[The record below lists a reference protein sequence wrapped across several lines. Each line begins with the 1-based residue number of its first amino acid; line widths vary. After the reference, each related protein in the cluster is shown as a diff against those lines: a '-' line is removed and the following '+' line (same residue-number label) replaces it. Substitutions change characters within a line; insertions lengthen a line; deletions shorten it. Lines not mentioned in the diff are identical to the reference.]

1 MHAGGVH
8 LVFGLLFLVLSIIW
22 VSLTIYCVYVFVA
35 ILDRGYQKYRRY
47 VITQDWID
55 GTSPSPDEV
64 LTRPPLP
71 YWSLAFL
78 LNTLR
83 MISVLFVIAY
93 GGQRYKWMGGE
104 NRHYEAKEYWVAGQP
119 LSGFRKAVAFVL
131 HPDNPLTRHLT
142 FLQQVIYDRGIS
154 YLPEGDG
161 ESGVWKIQWFFRPYI
176 EKITLTYGTTVF
188 DPTPPRMI
196 RLLDEAWAAL
206 EAMGNGS
213 FDDSA
218 MQRMY
223 YKQFPLLAMYYETL
237 ETCYMGKQ
245 VGTLDALL
253 RDPFHVN
260 RKHRLLFW
268 LDNLE
273 TDWKITGFLQSAW
286 EHDTMIVATLI
297 DTSMTI
303 RQELLS
309 QMAFSGTF
317 SCDDPVITALYHQ
330 YVAIMTD
337 DPDVSIAVKL
347 TQERLRT
354 SVTLYRD
361 LVHTMRGDLG
371 RFVLKEFCHKNFP
384 DENSVL
390 RGGCFSSL
398 PMNVSSYS
406 DDIKLIKQK
415 MNE

>member
-1 MHAGGVH
+1 M
-8 LVFGLLFLVLSIIW
+8 
-22 VSLTIYCVYVFVA
+22 
-35 ILDRGYQKYRRY
+35 
-47 VITQDWID
+47 
-55 GTSPSPDEV
+55 
-64 LTRPPLP
+64 
-71 YWSLAFL
+71 
-78 LNTLR
+78 
-83 MISVLFVIAY
+83 
-93 GGQRYKWMGGE
+93 
-104 NRHYEAKEYWVAGQP
+104 
-119 LSGFRKAVAFVL
+119 
-131 HPDNPLTRHLT
+131 
-142 FLQQVIYDRGIS
+142 
-154 YLPEGDG
+154 
-161 ESGVWKIQWFFRPYI
+161 WKIQWFFRPYI

>member
-8 LVFGLLFLVLSIIW
+8 LVFGLLFFALSIVW
-22 VSLTIYCVYVFVA
+22 VSLTIYCVYLFVA
-35 ILDRGYQKYRRY
+35 ILDRAYQKYRRY
-47 VITQDWID
+47 IITQDWID

-64 LTRPPLP
+64 LTKPPLP
-71 YWSLAFL
+71 YWNIAFL

-93 GGQRYKWMGGE
+93 GGQRYKWMGE
-104 NRHYEAKEYWVAGQP
+104 DNRHYEAKEYWVAGQP

-196 RLLDEAWAAL
+196 RLLDEAWTAL
-206 EAMGNGS
+206 ETMGNGS

-218 MQRMY
+218 MLRLY
-223 YKQFPLLAMYYETL
+223 YMRFSMLAMYYVTL
-237 ETCYMGKQ
+237 DTCYMGKQ

-253 RDPFHVN
+253 REPFHVN
-260 RKHRLLFW
+260 RRHRLLFW
-268 LDNLE
+268 LDSLE
-273 TDWKITGFLQSAW
+273 KDWKSTGFIKSAW
-286 EHDTMIVATLI
+286 DCDTILVATLI
-297 DTSMTI
+297 NTSMTI

-347 TQERLRT
+347 SQKKLRT
-354 SVTLYRD
+354 SVTLYRN

-398 PMNVSSYS
+398 PMDVSSYS

-415 MNE
+415 VNE